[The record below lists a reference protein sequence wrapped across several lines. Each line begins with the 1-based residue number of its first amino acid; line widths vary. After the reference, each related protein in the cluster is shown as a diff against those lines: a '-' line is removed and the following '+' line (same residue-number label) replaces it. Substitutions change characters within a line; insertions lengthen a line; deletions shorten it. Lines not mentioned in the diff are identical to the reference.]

1 MAMRRHWQLLKM
13 AFRAMAW
20 RATSGP
26 PAIGLRGLAAWL
38 AVEIVFLIGIGYSA
52 DSRFSEYGFGLTIGE
67 TLLAI
72 AVSALVL
79 RPEHRVAACAALIVM
94 SMAITSVYTALLAGS
109 SVLLGIM
116 DTSPSV
122 RWAASM
128 AAFVL
133 YLLWLTGAYA
143 AAMRGIHPASRRQG
157 WGRAGAVLAVQL
169 LVAVTFPTFPAFS
182 ARDGYD
188 NPPNFWGYAR
198 SLMPERKREMAEEP
212 RRVDRAHVELAQP
225 ALMDEAIA
233 RLAPQTHGETD
244 VYAIGIAGWA
254 EQDVF
259 IKELDGALAA
269 IGKVLPV
276 RDRTLRLVNH
286 VDTVEKTPV
295 AQRANFAAAVRAV
308 ARKMDRD
315 EDVLLLFMTSH
326 GSPDGVA
333 LLLPGLFS
341 VDLAPQDVAD
351 VLDREGI
358 KNRIVVVSACYS
370 GVFVKPLANDN
381 TIVVTAA
388 DEKSSSFGCSNERE
402 WTYFGD
408 AFFNRNL
415 RADVSIEEAFLDA
428 KATIGQ
434 WEARDGLTSSNP
446 QGHFGP
452 ALMKRLARV
461 YGGAR
466 TADRAR
472 SATP

>member
-1 MAMRRHWQLLKM
+1 
-13 AFRAMAW
+13 
-20 RATSGP
+20 
-26 PAIGLRGLAAWL
+26 
-38 AVEIVFLIGIGYSA
+38 
-52 DSRFSEYGFGLTIGE
+52 
-67 TLLAI
+67 
-72 AVSALVL
+72 
-79 RPEHRVAACAALIVM
+79 
-94 SMAITSVYTALLAGS
+94 
-109 SVLLGIM
+109 M

-128 AAFVL
+128 AVFAL

-143 AAMRGIHPASRRQG
+143 AALRGIHPASRRQG

-182 ARDGYD
+182 TRDGYD

-198 SLMPERKREMAEEP
+198 SLMPERKPETAEEP
-212 RRVDRAHVELAQP
+212 RHVDRARVELAQP

-233 RLAPQTHGETD
+233 RLAPQTRGEMD
-244 VYAIGIAGWA
+244 VYAIGVAGWA

-286 VDTVEKTPV
+286 VDTVEQTPV
-295 AQRANFAAAVRAV
+295 ALRANFAAAVRAV
-308 ARKMDRD
+308 AGKMDRD

-333 LLLPGLFS
+333 LRLPGLFS
-341 VDLAPQDVAD
+341 VDLAPEDVAA

-358 KNRIVVVSACYS
+358 KNRIVVVSACFS
-370 GVFVKPLANDN
+370 GVFVNPLANDN
-381 TIVVTAA
+381 TIVITAA

-415 RADVSIEEAFLDA
+415 RPDVSIEEAFRDA
-428 KATIGQ
+428 KVMIGQ
-434 WEARDGLTSSNP
+434 WETADGLTPSNP

-452 ALMKRLARV
+452 ALMAKLAHV
-461 YGGAR
+461 YGTSR
-466 TADRAR
+466 RAEQTN
-472 SATP
+472 TP